1 MQKDIISKETKTLVK
16 GTKTKIKTNIE
27 HLKTYN
33 EKIIKENTF
42 LETEKN
48 SPFDLYII
56 TYKGYNLAYITLESQ
71 ETYTVKENQYLGT
84 IKTK

>member
-1 MQKDIISKETKTLVK
+1 MQKDIISKETKNLVK
-16 GTKTKIKTNIE
+16 GNKTKIKTNIE
-27 HLKTYN
+27 YLKTYN
-33 EKIIKENTF
+33 EKIIKENKF
-42 LETEKN
+42 LETEKD

-56 TYKGYNLAYITLESQ
+56 TNKGNNLAYITLESQ